1 MHEKAKG
8 TRVNGGGLHGMERV
22 VLSFLRR
29 FKKS

>member
-29 FKKS
+29 SKKS